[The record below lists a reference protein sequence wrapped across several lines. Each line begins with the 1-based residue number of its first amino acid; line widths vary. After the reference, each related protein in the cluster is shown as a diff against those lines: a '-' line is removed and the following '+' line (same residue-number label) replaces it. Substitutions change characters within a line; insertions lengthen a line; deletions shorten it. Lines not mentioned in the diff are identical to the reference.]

1 MGSHVVVA
9 NVSWMAV
16 LDSRGMSGAVT
27 GGGRGTG
34 RAAAGGRNGRA

>member
-1 MGSHVVVA
+1 MVA

-16 LDSRGMSGAVT
+16 LDSRGISGAVT

-34 RAAAGGRNGRA
+34 RAAADGSDGRA